1 MKDIMLRIVGRQI
14 DRNDEVSEETVE
26 FMTEGKAYKKG
37 GATYLVYEESE
48 MSGLAGVKTT
58 LRIGDDGSVRMK
70 RFGSGIMLDTVMEFH
85 QGKRFDS
92 VYETPYG
99 AFPMEILTNSVV
111 NDLEPE
117 RITGNLFIDYEIA
130 LRGLSEMRSLLNIE
144 VTESSRKEAF
154 GISDPK
160 NTNYS
165 ACRLCSKESARKR
178 CFFRLPP
185 DTSGAAAGISCAE
198 KRYIMKRILNHIFID
213 GLSGMA
219 SGLFATLIIGTILG
233 QVGVY
238 VGGTAGGYMI
248 FIASAAKA
256 LTGAGIGVGIACKY
270 QAPILV
276 AASAAVAGTVGA
288 YAGRMID
295 GSFLADGSVVLA
307 GAGDPLGAFI
317 ASVAAVEIGILIS
330 GRTGLD
336 IVLTPVSVIAA
347 GSAVGIAVGPP
358 CSALMTYLG
367 ELIIWATE
375 QQPFLMGIVVAVVMG
390 MLLTLP
396 ISSAA
401 FGVMLGLGGISAG
414 AATVGCA
421 ANMIGFAVASFRE
434 NGMSGLISQGIGT
447 SMLQVSNIMRRPV
460 IWLPAILSSAVLGPV
475 STCLL
480 TLTNNAECCGMGT
493 SGLVGPVT
501 MYQTM
506 TAAGGSPVIVA
517 TEILIMLFAAPAV
530 LSAFFASLMR
540 KWGWIRKG
548 DMKLDI

>member
-1 MKDIMLRIVGRQI
+1 
-14 DRNDEVSEETVE
+14 
-26 FMTEGKAYKKG
+26 
-37 GATYLVYEESE
+37 
-48 MSGLAGVKTT
+48 
-58 LRIGDDGSVRMK
+58 
-70 RFGSGIMLDTVMEFH
+70 
-85 QGKRFDS
+85 
-92 VYETPYG
+92 
-99 AFPMEILTNSVV
+99 
-111 NDLEPE
+111 
-117 RITGNLFIDYEIA
+117 
-130 LRGLSEMRSLLNIE
+130 
-144 VTESSRKEAF
+144 
-154 GISDPK
+154 
-160 NTNYS
+160 
-165 ACRLCSKESARKR
+165 
-178 CFFRLPP
+178 
-185 DTSGAAAGISCAE
+185 
-198 KRYIMKRILNHIFID
+198 MKRILNHIFID

-434 NGMSGLISQGIGT
+434 NGMSGLIYQGIGT

-480 TLTNNAECCGMGT
+480 KLTNNAVGCGMGT